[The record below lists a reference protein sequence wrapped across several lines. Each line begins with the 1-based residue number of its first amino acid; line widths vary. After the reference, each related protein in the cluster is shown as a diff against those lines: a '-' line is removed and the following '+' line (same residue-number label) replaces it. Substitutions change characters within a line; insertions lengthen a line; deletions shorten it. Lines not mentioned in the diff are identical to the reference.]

1 MVDSP
6 RKRPLALEIVLV
18 WSLFLVVAVEIVVTY
33 SRLPASELYHVTGSG
48 FSGGTGRAL
57 VSSNF
62 PLALVAMSILALLF
76 EKLSSRATQAAAIV
90 AFVLCTVVFW
100 PGVVDQADLDAKWI
114 NALSALGVLIAIVLT
129 ASAGRNGAAWSG
141 RQPGDR
147 LRIVVAAGA
156 LFVALPWMAA
166 ELGFYLD
173 RVPAL
178 GRLFQTGVHPH
189 SAPLP
194 AVHHGHHHG
203 MDGVLLLLTAV
214 LLSRVVPSV
223 RDSRLRVAVGLY
235 LALMASYGIA
245 NVANDFWGEQIV
257 KRDWTTWVFPNV
269 LRPNVTTAWGLIVLG
284 AAALYAAAAWW
295 NRNSAAKPAAFNP
308 VVGAQPPSRA

>member
-1 MVDSP
+1 MMSP
-6 RKRPLALEIVLV
+6 RRHKPLALEIVLV
-18 WSLFLVVAVEIVVTY
+18 WSLFVIVAVEMVVTY
-33 SRLPASELYHVTGSG
+33 SRLPANELYHVTGSG
-48 FSGGTGRAL
+48 LSGGTGRAL
-57 VSSNF
+57 VFSNF
-62 PLALVAMSILALLF
+62 PLALVAISILALLF
-76 EKLSSRATQAAAIV
+76 EKLSSRATQAAALV
-90 AFVLCTVVFW
+90 AFVLCAVVFW
-100 PGVVDQADLDAKWI
+100 PGVVDQANLDAKWI
-114 NALSALGVLIAIVLT
+114 NALTALGVLIAIALT
-129 ASAGRNGAAWSG
+129 ATVGRDGAAWSG

-147 LRIVVAAGA
+147 LRIVVAGSA

-189 SAPLP
+189 SALLP

-203 MDGVLLLLTAV
+203 MDGVLLLLTAA

-235 LALMASYGIA
+235 LALMASYGVA
-245 NVANDFWGEQIV
+245 NMANDFWGEQIV

-295 NRNSAAKPAAFNP
+295 SRKSGAKPVTLNP
-308 VVGAQPPSRA
+308 VADV

>member
-1 MVDSP
+1 MTNP
-6 RKRPLALEIVLV
+6 RLHKPLALEIVLV
-18 WSLFLVVAVEIVVTY
+18 WSLFAIVAVEMVVTY
-33 SRLPASELYHVTGSG
+33 SRLPAHELYHVTGG
-48 FSGGTGRAL
+48 GLSGGPGRAL
-57 VSSNF
+57 VFSNF
-62 PLALVAMSILALLF
+62 PLALVAISILALLF
-76 EKLSSRATQAAAIV
+76 EKLPSRATQATALV
-90 AFVLCTVVFW
+90 ALVLCAVVFW
-100 PGVVDQADLDAKWI
+100 PGVVDQAKLDAKWI
-114 NALSALGVLIAIVLT
+114 NALPGLGVLIAIALT
-129 ASAGRNGAAWSG
+129 ATVGRNGAAWSG

-147 LRIVVAAGA
+147 LRIVVAGSA
-156 LFVALPWMAA
+156 LFVALPWIAA

-173 RVPAL
+173 RGPAL

-189 SAPLP
+189 AALLP

-203 MDGVLLLLTAV
+203 MDGVLLLLTAA

-245 NVANDFWGEQIV
+245 NLANDFWGEQIL

-284 AAALYAAAAWW
+284 ATALYAAAAWW
-295 NRNSAAKPAAFNP
+295 SRRSGAEPAAFNP
-308 VVGAQPPSRA
+308 VADV